1 MSLCRMGRSSE
12 VGGGRCLWSPV
23 SVVEVWR
30 KHRALQE
37 LELAKRRD
45 TPSRRCRWP
54 GTNALAARWHDWCLW
69 ARQTAKATPGPCSS
83 YKSGAVYLSLC
94 PPFAE
99 LREQLSSY
107 AGSLLAAGSPR
118 VTSCISPHCHL
129 RPSTQQGAGGT
140 TMSQAEAGEE
150 AFEYCNVTI
159 NSQEKVLDVYTQLE
173 KLGEGKFGMVY
184 RLQEKATGKIRAGK
198 YFRTRTPK
206 ERQAARAEVEL
217 MNLLH
222 HPRLVQ
228 CLAAFQSPKELVMVM
243 EYVAGGELFE
253 RIVDDDFEHT
263 EPSSIQYMRQ
273 ILEGL
278 QYMHSQA
285 IVHLDLKPENIVC
298 VSPNSHWLKIIDFGL
313 ARKLTPDT
321 PVKVL
326 HGTPE
331 FMAPEVVSFE
341 PVGFTTDMW
350 SIGVICYILLSGESP
365 FQGDNDM
372 ETLSNVTAAKWE
384 FEEETFSEISQQA
397 KDFISQLLQKDAR
410 CRLSSKEALLH
421 PWLQQL
427 VPSSAKVLSKE
438 RIKQFLTRRK
448 WQPQT
453 SAAAQRRTKPLHFQP
468 SRAPASQSRW
478 QTKRRWKVGASVS
491 SAALRMS
498 LLWRSPGSRTVLPSR
513 TVPASASSTGPTGAA
528 ASPSRSSCQRMRGGT
543 CAGLSRPRERQRP
556 APWWLCSPHPGPP
569 RAGARG
575 QSLLQ
580 SQESSQDAAE
590 SRGVA

>member
-1 MSLCRMGRSSE
+1 M
-12 VGGGRCLWSPV
+12 
-23 SVVEVWR
+23 
-30 KHRALQE
+30 
-37 LELAKRRD
+37 
-45 TPSRRCRWP
+45 
-54 GTNALAARWHDWCLW
+54 
-69 ARQTAKATPGPCSS
+69 
-83 YKSGAVYLSLC
+83 
-94 PPFAE
+94 
-99 LREQLSSY
+99 
-107 AGSLLAAGSPR
+107 
-118 VTSCISPHCHL
+118 
-129 RPSTQQGAGGT
+129 
-140 TMSQAEAGEE
+140 MSQTEGEE
-150 AFEYCNVTI
+150 AFEYCDVTI
-159 NSQEKVLDVYTQLE
+159 NSQEKASDVYTQLE

-198 YFRTRTPK
+198 YFRTRMPK

-228 CLAAFQSPKELVMVM
+228 CLAAFQSPEELVMVM
-243 EYVAGGELFE
+243 EYIAGGELFE

-263 EPSSIQYMRQ
+263 EPSSIQYVRQ

-298 VSPNSHWLKIIDFGL
+298 VSPSSHWLKIIDFGL
-313 ARKLTPDT
+313 ARKLAPDN

-365 FQGDNDM
+365 FQGENDM
-372 ETLSNVTAAKWE
+372 ETLSNITAAQWE

-421 PWLQQL
+421 SWLQQPA
-427 VPSSAKVLSKE
+427 PSSTKVLSKE

-448 WQPQT
+448 WQKTGKALLALNRLTLRSQNLDRKALDTQDEEDLCCSLEEDQAFALLPQQGPSFSKPLTDQEAAEGGSICLQCRIEGVPALEVTWLQDCTPLKDSPRVRIKCGPDGCCSLTILELTPKDAGRYVCRAVTATGKVET
-453 SAAAQRRTKPLHFQP
+453 SAVVA
-468 SRAPASQSRW
+468 
-478 QTKRRWKVGASVS
+478 
-491 SAALRMS
+491 
-498 LLWRSPGSRTVLPSR
+498 VLPQQ
-513 TVPASASSTGPTGAA
+513 GD
-528 ASPSRSSCQRMRGGT
+528 
-543 CAGLSRPRERQRP
+543 RQ
-556 APWWLCSPHPGPP
+556 G
-569 RAGARG
+569 
-575 QSLLQ
+575 LLQ
-580 SQESSQDAAE
+580 SQES
-590 SRGVA
+590 